1 VLPVLAL
8 DISDDKFSEW
18 QTIDIA
24 LQSYQKVAV
33 GLYDT
38 LGKDSVGT
46 YWAPQIEMR
55 LIFSLAEYMYC
66 RVCMTLWHPP
76 LTFRL

>member
-1 VLPVLAL
+1 MGAQLSRYVLPVLAL
-8 DISDDKFSEW
+8 DISDDKFVEW

-33 GLYDT
+33 SLYDT

-46 YWAPQIEMR
+46 CWV
-55 LIFSLAEYMYC
+55 F
-66 RVCMTLWHPP
+66 HN
-76 LTFRL
+76 